1 MENTVYLI
9 ELIGEKVF
17 GGRTI
22 SGYVNTYDEATI
34 RKIVKKHDSLE
45 ITKPLPHTFN
55 WEIGTHWVYP
65 TNVENCYVHVTLIHQ
80 LD

>member
-9 ELIGEKVF
+9 ELVGENVF
-17 GGRTI
+17 GGRTV
-22 SGYVNTYDEATI
+22 SGYINEHDETI
-34 RKIVKKHDSLE
+34 IKNIVKKRHNLE
-45 ITKPLPHTFN
+45 ITKPLPHRFN

-65 TNVENCYVHVTLIHQ
+65 TNVENCDVHVTLIHQ